1 MFVQISPLEQDLGET
16 LSSLNFATRVR
27 GVELGPARKQIDVV
41 ELQKL
46 KMMVR
51 YGFSIGMLL
60 SLTVMIPACTHT
72 ANFLYQIIEKPVLNV
87 IFLFCLFPFFPLILM
102 KLDKAKQE
110 LRSKDNALWKLEENL
125 RNFEGKAKGKDQI
138 CRIQQEKLSELEGHI
153 VLKTQLCRQLEKQLL
168 QLSEGANGKEE
179 TCLRLQQKV
188 AVQMNYVGLICF
200 SFVVGN
206 LKYVI

>member
-27 GVELGPARKQIDVV
+27 GVELGPARKQIDVG

-46 KMMVR
+46 KIMVR
-51 YGFSIGMLL
+51 SGIINWNAPFIDSYDSCMHTYVKLLISINRTNQYLKYL
-60 SLTVMIPACTHT
+60 
-72 ANFLYQIIEKPVLNV
+72 K
-87 IFLFCLFPFFPLILM
+87 FPLIIL

-110 LRSKDNALWKLEENL
+110 LRSKDNAFWKLEENL

-138 CRIQQEKLSELEGHI
+138 CRIQQEKLSELEGKI
-153 VLKTQLCRQLEKQLL
+153 ALKTQLCRQLETQLL
-168 QLSEGANGKEE
+168 QLSEGVNGKEE
-179 TCLRLQQKV
+179 TCLSLQQKV
-188 AVQMNYVGLICF
+188 AGQMNYVEFIYI
-200 SFVVGN
+200 SFVIGN